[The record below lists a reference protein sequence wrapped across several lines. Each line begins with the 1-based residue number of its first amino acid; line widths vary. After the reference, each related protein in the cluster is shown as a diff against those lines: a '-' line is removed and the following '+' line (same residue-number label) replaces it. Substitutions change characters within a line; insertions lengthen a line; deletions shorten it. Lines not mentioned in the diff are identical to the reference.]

1 MSCLDIKALIGNY
14 IVCVN
19 YGVVFILNDLLYL
32 ITGEEFKAL
41 MKPLILIQINK
52 WRKREEKNWL
62 KQGSLIQYIQKVFL
76 KN

>member
-52 WRKREEKNWL
+52 
-62 KQGSLIQYIQKVFL
+62 
-76 KN
+76 